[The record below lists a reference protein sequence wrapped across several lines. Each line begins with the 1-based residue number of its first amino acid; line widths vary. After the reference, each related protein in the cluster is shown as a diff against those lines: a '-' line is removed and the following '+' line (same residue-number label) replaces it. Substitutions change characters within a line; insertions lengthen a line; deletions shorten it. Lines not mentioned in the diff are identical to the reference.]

1 MTRPH
6 AILRAGFPY
15 LKTIGMRRVVDQPVD
30 IVVTTDLRVF
40 VLCRNEG
47 LDTGVVKIARLSWDD
62 ENLGDISS
70 LGSGEGQFTWP
81 SAMLLD
87 GDQNLVIS
95 DEALHRVTT
104 ITQDG
109 QHVRQWGEHGRDEG
123 QLDHPSGIAFDPYGN
138 LYVVDTMN
146 HRIQKFTVDGHFLAA
161 WGSHG
166 NGPGQFNM
174 PWGIH
179 VDELGDVYVA
189 DWRNDRVQ
197 KFNADG
203 EFVLEFGRSGTGSGE
218 FRRPS
223 GIAVDSDGDIYVAD
237 TGNNRVQLFA
247 PDGRY
252 VEQFIGDA
260 SLSPSGRKYLLAN
273 ARPLRLR
280 TMTSIEPQ
288 KRLRSPR
295 SVRVGAEGRMFIP
308 DYASFRIQIYQKDA
322 IPLDETQIAEPLR
335 SPTLQVT

>member
-1 MTRPH
+1 MSRPH

-30 IVVTTDLRVF
+30 IVVTADLRVF

-47 LDTGVVKIARLSWDD
+47 IDSGVAKIARVSWED
-62 ENLGDISS
+62 ENLGDIGSS
-70 LGSGEGQFTWP
+70 GSGEGQFTWP
-81 SAMLLD
+81 AAMLLD
-87 GDQNLVIS
+87 ADQNLVIS
-95 DEALHRVTT
+95 DEALHRITT

-109 QHVRQWGEHGRDEG
+109 EYVRHWGEHGHNEG
-123 QLDHPSGIAFDPYGN
+123 QLDRPSGIAFDPDGN
-138 LYVVDTMN
+138 LCVVDTMN
-146 HRIQKFTVDGHFLAA
+146 HRIQRFTAAGEFLAA
-161 WGSHG
+161 WGEFGDAS
-166 NGPGQFNM
+166 GQFNM

-197 KFNADG
+197 KFTDDG
-203 EFVLEFGRSGTGSGE
+203 ELVMAFGGSGSGAGE

-223 GIAVDSDGDIYVAD
+223 GIAVDTDGDIYVAD

-280 TMTSIEPQ
+280 TMTSVEPQ

-295 SVRVGAEGRMFIP
+295 SVRVDSEGRLFIP

>member
-1 MTRPH
+1 MSRPH
-6 AILRAGFPY
+6 ALLRAGFPY

-30 IVVTTDLRVF
+30 VVVTDDLRVF

-47 LDTGVVKIARLSWDD
+47 LDTGVVKIARVSWDD
-62 ENLGDISS
+62 ENLGDIGA
-70 LGSGEGQFTWP
+70 LGSGEGRFTWP
-81 SAMLLD
+81 AAMLLD
-87 GDQNLVIS
+87 ADQNLVIS
-95 DEALHRVTT
+95 DEALHRVTV

-109 QHVRQWGEHGRDEG
+109 EYVRHWGEHGHGEG
-123 QLDHPSGIAFDPYGN
+123 QLDRPSGIAFDPDGN

-146 HRIQKFTVDGHFLAA
+146 HRVQRFTADGKFLAA
-161 WGSHG
+161 WGNFG
-166 NGPGQFNM
+166 DGPGQFNM

-197 KFNADG
+197 RFTADG
-203 EFVLEFGRSGTGSGE
+203 EFVMAFGGSGSGAGE

-223 GIAVDSDGDIYVAD
+223 GIAVDADGDIYVAD

-280 TMTSIEPQ
+280 TMTSVEPQ

-295 SVRVGAEGRMFIP
+295 SVRVDAAGRLFIP

>member
-1 MTRPH
+1 MARPH
-6 AILRAGFPY
+6 ALLRAGFPY

-30 IVVTTDLRVF
+30 IVVTADLRVF

-47 LDTGVVKIARLSWDD
+47 IDSGVVKIARVSWED
-62 ENLGDISS
+62 ENLGDIGAY
-70 LGSGEGQFTWP
+70 GSGEGQFTWP
-81 SAMLLD
+81 AAMLLD
-87 GDQNLVIS
+87 ADQNLVIS

-109 QHVRQWGEHGRDEG
+109 EYVRHWGEHGHDEG
-123 QLDHPSGIAFDPYGN
+123 QLDHPSGMAFDPDGN
-138 LYVVDTMN
+138 LWVVDTMN
-146 HRIQKFTVDGHFLAA
+146 HRVQRFTADGRFLGS
-161 WGSHG
+161 WGG
-166 NGPGQFNM
+166 FGDGPGEFNM

-197 KFNADG
+197 KFTADG
-203 EFVLEFGRSGTGSGE
+203 DLVMTIGTSGSRAGE

-280 TMTSIEPQ
+280 TMTSVEPQ

-295 SVRVGAEGRMFIP
+295 SVRVDATGRLFIP

>member
-1 MTRPH
+1 MARPH

-30 IVVTTDLRVF
+30 IVVTDDLRVF

-47 LDTGVVKIARLSWDD
+47 LDTGVAKIARLSWED
-62 ENLGDISS
+62 ENLGDIGS

-81 SAMLLD
+81 AAMLLD
-87 GDQNLVIS
+87 ADQNLVIS

-109 QHVRQWGEHGRDEG
+109 EYVHHWGEHGHDEG
-123 QLDHPSGIAFDPYGN
+123 QLDRPSGIAFDPDGN
-138 LYVVDTMN
+138 LCVVDTMN
-146 HRIQKFTVDGHFLAA
+146 HRIQRFTAEGEFLAA
-161 WGSHG
+161 WGSFG
-166 NGPGQFNM
+166 NGPGRFNM

-197 KFNADG
+197 KFTTDGKFVMEFGDSGSRAG
-203 EFVLEFGRSGTGSGE
+203 EFL
-218 FRRPS
+218 RPS
-223 GIAVDSDGDIYVAD
+223 GIAVDTDGDIYVAD

-260 SLSPSGRKYLLAN
+260 SLSPSGRAYLLAN

-280 TMTSIEPQ
+280 TMTSVEPQ

-295 SVRVGAEGRMFIP
+295 SVRVDASGRMFIP